1 MVEEAALARMKSK
14 KASGKIGADV
24 SDLQL
29 HSSAKNEA
37 SLAQSIH
44 ILNAGLT
51 NDQFVELSGSMKTI
65 EHENGASWTG
75 TYGNMRTYN
84 GAGPAQQRARNTNLT
99 NTREVVEASVDADL
113 QRGINAS
120 LASLQSMK
128 PPPAVAAAAGTS
140 FYSSSYDDSPSS
152 RGRSLL
158 HQGRAMNMPP
168 PPPSLKYH
176 SKNDAVEEGNSI
188 V

>member
-1 MVEEAALARMKSK
+1 MVEEAALVRMKNK

-51 NDQFVELSGSMKTI
+51 NNQFVELSKSMNTI

-84 GAGPAQQRARNTNLT
+84 GAGPAQQRARNTKLT
-99 NTREVVEASVDADL
+99 NTCEVVEASASVDADL
-113 QRGINAS
+113 QRGIN
-120 LASLQSMK
+120 ASLQSMK

-140 FYSSSYDDSPSS
+140 FYSSSYDDGGRKMPSS
-152 RGRSLL
+152 RCRSLL
-158 HQGRAMNMPP
+158 HHGRAMNMPP
-168 PPPSLKYH
+168 PLLL
-176 SKNDAVEEGNSI
+176 
-188 V
+188 